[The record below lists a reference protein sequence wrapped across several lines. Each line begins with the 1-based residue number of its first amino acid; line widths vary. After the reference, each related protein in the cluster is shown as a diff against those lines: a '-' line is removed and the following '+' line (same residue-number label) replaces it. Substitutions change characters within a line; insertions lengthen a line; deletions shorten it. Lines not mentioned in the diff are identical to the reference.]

1 MTLIPVK
8 GAVLEWARKFRGLSE
23 SDAASRL
30 GIEVTELLDFEN
42 ERQTPTLGLFE
53 DFASQYRLPQATLF
67 LQSPPSV
74 PTDPVDFRSIDG
86 NRARVHSFD
95 FNVALSDIRN
105 LLFRIEKVVSDDE
118 EFVAPYLPQ
127 LTLQDDASI
136 EGERERRRVGITV
149 NDQLGWKASK
159 GFSNWRTALEKQGVL
174 VFQAKFPINDGR
186 GFTLYENPD
195 TPTVIINKE
204 DMSDAAKSFTVWH
217 EYAHLLL
224 RRPGVSDHKF
234 SDPTE
239 AFCNRFAA
247 AFLIPSE
254 ALRSLLPVWPNSPV
268 EWKDAE
274 IKRWAGRLKVSQRA
288 LAIRLEQ
295 LGLAPDG
302 FGDRFAWGPPKKKPN
317 SDGGDQI
324 ATHLSEIGFTYTQRI
339 LSALDRGVI
348 DQVAA
353 IEALGMGD
361 NHIQRAREYV
371 AKRLEPVPGA
381 S

>member
-23 SDAASRL
+23 TDAAERL
-30 GIEVTELLDFEN
+30 GIEVTDLEDFEKG
-42 ERQTPTLGLFE
+42 RKTPTLTQFE
-53 DFASQYRLPQATLF
+53 DFAAQYRLPQATLF

-74 PTDPVDFRSIDG
+74 PSDPVDFRSIDG
-86 NRARVHSFD
+86 NRVRVHSFD

-105 LLFRIEKVVSDDE
+105 FLFQIEKVIADDE
-118 EFVAPYLPQ
+118 EFVIPTLPQ
-127 LTLQDDASI
+127 LTLQDDPSI

-149 NDQLGWKASK
+149 EEQLGWKASK
-159 GFSNWRTALEKQGVL
+159 GFSNWRTALEKRGIL

-186 GFTLYENPD
+186 GFTLYDSPEI
-195 TPTVIINKE
+195 PTVIINKE
-204 DMSDAAKSFTVWH
+204 DMSDVAKSFTAWH

-224 RRPGVSDHKF
+224 RQPGVSDHKF

-247 AFLIPSE
+247 AFLIPTE
-254 ALRSLLPVWPNSPV
+254 ALRALLPVWPNSPV
-268 EWKDAE
+268 DWDSAD

-295 LGLAPDG
+295 LGLAPNG
-302 FGDRFAWGPPKKKPN
+302 YGDKFAWGPPKKKPT

-324 ATHLSEIGFTYTQRI
+324 ATHLSEIGFTYTERI

-353 IEALGMGD
+353 IEALGMGGD
-361 NHIQRAREYV
+361 HLQRARDYV
-371 AKRLEPVPGA
+371 ARRQEPAPVA